1 MNNNNFTIISFYQFC
16 QLKNIVL
23 LKKFFN
29 EFCSFNKMRG
39 TIIFAP
45 EGVNG
50 TIAGINS
57 AISKFKK
64 ELNFK
69 GFKKLEFKYS
79 SHKYMP
85 YNRLKVKIKKEI
97 ITFSNLN
104 IDIENS
110 TAKHVN
116 PKKWNNLI
124 SNKDT
129 LVLDVRNEFEFQIGT
144 FKNSIN
150 PKIKNFS

>member
-64 ELNFK
+64 LL
-69 GFKKLEFKYS
+69 GI
-79 SHKYMP
+79 
-85 YNRLKVKIKKEI
+85 IKC
-97 ITFSNLN
+97 
-104 IDIENS
+104 
-110 TAKHVN
+110 
-116 PKKWNNLI
+116 
-124 SNKDT
+124 NK
-129 LVLDVRNEFEFQIGT
+129 
-144 FKNSIN
+144 
-150 PKIKNFS
+150 